1 MPPMKASFP
10 RPWPPAA
17 TRLWPYLALLLWV
30 LPLLVIRSSQQSLMA
45 HDEGIYA
52 TQAKTIL
59 QTGDWITPQWGEGA
73 SFDRTIGIQ
82 WLIALCFQLFGISD
96 DVARLPSA
104 IAFGLSVLLVYAIGS
119 QLLTRRL
126 AYLGA
131 TIFSIIPISLQY
143 ARLATQDSV
152 LVFLELLGVWA
163 LLKAHRGVKAK
174 EHEEIEKFPRSS
186 PIWAILAGATLG
198 WAFLIKG
205 FMVIPAALAVVPY
218 LVMEQKWHRHLTNP
232 WLYAGF
238 GVGLLPVVGWLGA
251 AIAKYGST
259 PMAELFGKLF
269 YLKQTTNHGAGPFY
283 YFWNIPANGFPWV
296 FFAIAGIGLALFHP
310 HWQQFLKKRHAHWL
324 LIGFPVTLFIELT
337 LFSTRTH
344 YYPLQLLPY
353 VGLLAAVAIA
363 HLLKLY
369 QQHKQVLLLSSLSY
383 CIGSLA
389 ILLILASFAI
399 AAGLFPPIPG
409 LSPQTL
415 QAITFVA
422 LALGIGW
429 LIPAVMWRRRPVVHL
444 VLKEQPGDLTKSS
457 QQWLSGLLIAP
468 WAALMMLG
476 LTGLWGDYN
485 PELKAFLHTSTM
497 QAALQ
502 QPIDFV
508 VQEDRLRQSDR
519 KTYLLLTFYTPQ
531 AGQLR
536 DQATAL
542 PPATYAWVDPNLR
555 VQSSPRYQVIGMVK
569 GWQLI
574 RVRG

>member
-1 MPPMKASFP
+1 MKAS
-10 RPWPPAA
+10 AA
-17 TRLWPYLALLLWV
+17 NSQTAITHLLPYLTLLLWV
-30 LPLLVIRSSQQSLMA
+30 LPLVLVRSSQQSLMA

-104 IAFGLSVLLVYAIGS
+104 IAFCLSVWLVYAIGS
-119 QLLTRRL
+119 QLLNRRL

-131 TIFSIIPISLQY
+131 TIFSITPISLQY

-163 LLKAHRGVKAK
+163 LLKGSREAK
-174 EHEEIEKFPRSS
+174 PEDPKTVEQSVDLASPS
-186 PIWAILAGATLG
+186 PIWAILAGATFG

-218 LVMEQKWHRHLTNP
+218 LVMAQKWHRHLTNP
-232 WLYAGF
+232 WLYG
-238 GVGLLPVVGWLGA
+238 GLSVGALPVVGWLGA
-251 AIAKYGST
+251 AIAKYGQT
-259 PMAELFGKLF
+259 PIVELFGKLF
-269 YLKQTTNHGAGPFY
+269 YLKATTNHGAGPFY
-283 YFWNIPANGFPWV
+283 YYWNIPANGFPWV
-296 FFAIAGIGLALFHP
+296 FFAIIGICLALFHP
-310 HWQQFLKKRHAHWL
+310 DWRQQLKSRHAHWL
-324 LIGFPVTLFIELT
+324 LIGFPITLLIELT

-353 VGLLAAVAIA
+353 VGLLAAIAIA

-369 QQHKQVLLLSSLSY
+369 RSHQQTQLLSGLSY
-383 CIGSLA
+383 CLGSLA
-389 ILLILASFAI
+389 LLLILASFAVT
-399 AAGLFPPIPG
+399 AGLLPPISG
-409 LSPQTL
+409 LAPQTL
-415 QAITFVA
+415 SAITFVA

-429 LIPAVMWRRRPVVHL
+429 LIPAVTWRRRPLAHL
-444 VLKEQPGDLTKSS
+444 VLKGQQGDLTKSS

-476 LTGLWGDYN
+476 LTGLWGNYA
-485 PELKAFLHTSTM
+485 PELKAFLQTPTV
-497 QAALQ
+497 QAVLS

-508 VQEDRLRQSDR
+508 VQEEQLGQGDR

-531 AGQLR
+531 VGQLIS
-536 DQATAL
+536 QVAAL
-542 PPATYAWVDPNLR
+542 PPASYAWVDPNLA
-555 VQSSPRYQVIGMVK
+555 VKPSQRYQVMGTVK
-569 GWQLI
+569 QWQLI
-574 RVRG
+574 RVME

>member
-1 MPPMKASFP
+1 MKASAP
-10 RPWPPAA
+10 RLWPPAM
-17 TRLWPYLALLLWV
+17 TQLWPYLTLLLWV
-30 LPLLVIRSSQQSLMA
+30 LPLLLMRSSQQSLMA

-119 QLLTRRL
+119 QLLNCRL

-131 TIFSIIPISLQY
+131 TLFSIMPISLQY

-163 LLKAHRGVKAK
+163 LLKGGLKS
-174 EHEEIEKFPRSS
+174 EESKVFQPVPPLSPSS
-186 PIWAILAGATLG
+186 IWAILAGATLG

-218 LVMEQKWHRHLTNP
+218 LVMEQKWHRLLTQP
-232 WLYAGF
+232 GLYVGC
-238 GVGLLPVVGWLGA
+238 GIGLLPVVGWLVA
-251 AIAKYGST
+251 AIAKYGAT
-259 PMAELFGKLF
+259 PIAELMGKLF

-310 HWQQFLKKRHAHWL
+310 HWRQQINQRHAHWL
-324 LIGFPVTLFIELT
+324 LLGFPITLFIELS

-353 VGLLAAVAIA
+353 IGLLAAVAIA
-363 HLLKLY
+363 HLLQLY
-369 QQHKQVLLLSSLSY
+369 RQHQQTQLLAGLSY
-383 CIGSLA
+383 CIGSIA

-399 AAGLFPPIPG
+399 AARLFPPLPG
-409 LSPQTL
+409 LAPQTL
-415 QAITFVA
+415 QTITFVA

-429 LIPAVMWRRRPVVHL
+429 LIPAVSWRRRPLVHL
-444 VLKEQPGDLTKSS
+444 VLKGQPGDLNKSS

-476 LTGLWGDYN
+476 LTGLWGDYT
-485 PELKAFLHTSTM
+485 PELKAFLQTSAVQTI
-497 QAALQ
+497 LK
-502 QPIDFV
+502 QPINFV
-508 VQEDRLRQSDR
+508 VQEDRLGQGDR

-531 AGQLR
+531 VGQLLN
-536 DQATAL
+536 QTAVL
-542 PPATYAWVDPNLR
+542 APATYAWVDPNLQ
-555 VQSSPRYQVIGMVK
+555 VQSSQRYQIVGTIK
-569 GWQLI
+569 QWQLI
-574 RVRG
+574 RVKG